1 MYDPDRLKN
10 EAKNTDILSVAK
22 SLGMELDKISS
33 HYYSWKLHDSL
44 IIDTD
49 KNIYHWF
56 SRGLR
61 GKDTID
67 LVERINNVSFK
78 EALQHILGLDAQVLS
93 LKQKEPQKPFVYR
106 VPEAKSFD
114 YARKYLKNE
123 RGLSDETIDFF
134 LSKGVIAQGI
144 YKDYKT
150 GETEP
155 VVVFK
160 NVDLTGR
167 IVGGALQGIWYNKQ
181 KYKKKGRL
189 KKTLRGSEHYSG
201 FQIDVGEK
209 KNFAHSTKEA
219 PFKLYVFEGPL
230 DMMAYYDLHKE
241 RLNNARLV
249 ALHGLN
255 KGTISKSIV
264 DALCSDIESYKKLE
278 ENVIP
283 AHQWLR
289 DADEKGFTD
298 KLKIIIATDND
309 KAGKEFFLKLG
320 LKHTKVVPHMP
331 PLRPGATKADWNDH
345 LKLKKQEQLVKKSQ
359 HMVASVIQKEHSSE
373 LYI

>member
-10 EAKNTDILSVAK
+10 EAKNTDILTIAE

-44 IIDTD
+44 VIDTE

-56 SRGLR
+56 SRGLK

-67 LVERINNVSFK
+67 LVKQVKDVSFK

-93 LKQKEPQKPFVYR
+93 PKQKEPQKPFVYR

-167 IVGGALQGIWYNKQ
+167 TVGGALQGIWYNKQ

-189 KKTLRGSEHYSG
+189 KMTLPGSEHYSG
-201 FQIDVGEK
+201 FQIDIGEK
-209 KNFAHSTKEA
+209 KNFAQSTKEA

-264 DALCSDIESYKKLE
+264 DALCSDIESYKNLE
-278 ENVIP
+278 ANVIP

-309 KAGKEFFLKLG
+309 KAGKEFFLNLG

-331 PLRPGATKADWNDH
+331 PLRPGETKADWNDH
-345 LKLKKQEQLVKKSQ
+345 LKLKNQEQRVKKSQ
-359 HMVASVIQKEHSSE
+359 HTVASVIQKNHSSE
-373 LYI
+373 LYV